1 MFWTDAAVKS
11 PDLLAGRA
19 RGAESGAYVDAYRC
33 TTGHTSR
40 ECFLCGSYDTSA
52 WRDNEGSPHYHVI
65 CGACGNDSIGDSAGH
80 TGRESDVADRMAVVA
95 GPANAALGIEVAA
108 LLQSRTLTYDCQRFP
123 DGETQVDLR
132 ESVRGRHVY
141 LLQSTSPPV
150 EQHLIELLLLADAC
164 RRAGAERVTG
174 VIPYFGYARQER
186 RTDRRS
192 LGARVAADIVATG
205 GFERLMLID
214 VHTPAIEGFFDVP
227 IDHLT
232 AVPLLA
238 AAARG
243 RVAQAPIVVAPDLG
257 AVKLA
262 REYSQLLAAPMAFV
276 HKIRLSGREVEA
288 RAVIGDVRNRTPV
301 IVDDMLSTGG
311 TVEAAARALRQAG
324 AIDPVT
330 VVATHALLVGDARTT
345 LRRASIAH
353 LIVGN
358 TVAIEDPRDVPLDV
372 VSVAP
377 LIAAAMRRDYQ
388 HESLADLRVHR

>member
-1 MFWTDAAVKS
+1 MFWTEAAVHS
-11 PDLLAGRA
+11 PDRLARSR
-19 RGAESGAYVDAYRC
+19 RGAETGVAAYRC
-33 TTGHTSR
+33 TNGHLSQ
-40 ECFLCGSYDTSA
+40 ECSLCGSYATAA
-52 WRDNEGSPHYHVI
+52 WRHNEGSFHYHVI
-65 CGACGNDSIGDSAGH
+65 CGACGNDSIGESTAGNR
-80 TGRESDVADRMAVVA
+80 GQESDASDRMALIA
-95 GPANAALGIEVAA
+95 GPANATLGIEVAA
-108 LLQSRTLTYDCQRFP
+108 LLQSRTLAYDCQRFP

-150 EQHLIELLLLADAC
+150 DQHLIELLLLADAC

-205 GFERLMLID
+205 GFDRLMLVD
-214 VHTPAIEGFFDVP
+214 AHTPAIEGFFDMP

-238 AAARG
+238 AAARRRLG
-243 RVAQAPIVVAPDLG
+243 DAPVVVAPDLG

-262 REYSQLLAAPMAFV
+262 REYSRLLEAPMAFV
-276 HKIRLSGREVEA
+276 HKSRLSGREVEA

-301 IVDDMLSTGG
+301 IVDDMVSTGG
-311 TVEAAARALRQAG
+311 TVEAAAGALRQAG

-330 VVATHALLVGDARTT
+330 VVATHMLLVGDARKT

-353 LIVGN
+353 LVVGN
-358 TVAIEDPRDVPLDV
+358 TVAVDDTREVPLDV

-388 HESLADLRVHR
+388 NESLADLRVQR